1 MPIGKTYI
9 RPTHIRPT
17 SDRPLLDVAE
27 LWGYRALLYILIWRT
42 IKVRYQQTVV
52 GIGWAV
58 LQPLLLTIVM
68 TFIFGMLVK
77 VPTNGV
83 PYPIFVLTG
92 LVVWQFIA
100 NTLQQAS
107 ISVVANAHLITRIY
121 FPRLLLP
128 VAAIA
133 AAIFDLLCTLVLL
146 FIMLAWYQ
154 VRPSIGILMFV
165 PVLLLA
171 SIQTLGLS
179 LWFGALNV
187 RYRDVG
193 YLLPFLIQLWMFVSP
208 VIYPT
213 NLLPEKYAFLYAL
226 NPVAVIIDTCRW
238 GFIGT
243 PQPTVWA
250 YLISTAVSFA
260 LLLSGLWFFRR
271 HDGAFADVV

>member
-1 MPIGKTYI
+1 MPISTTHI

-17 SDRPLLDVAE
+17 SDRPLLDIAE
-27 LWGYRALLYILIWRT
+27 LWSYRALLYILIWRT
-42 IKVRYQQTVV
+42 IKVRYQQTII

-68 TFIFGMLVK
+68 TFIFGLLVK

-92 LVVWQFIA
+92 LVVWQFVA

-121 FPRLLLP
+121 FPRVLLP

-133 AAIFDLLCTLVLL
+133 AAVFDLLCTMVLM
-146 FIMLAWYQ
+146 FIMLAWYDIG
-154 VRPSIGILMFV
+154 PSIGVLMFI
-165 PVLLLA
+165 PMLLLA
-171 SIQTLGLS
+171 SIQTLGFS

-213 NLLPEKYAFLYAL
+213 NLLPPKYEFLYAL
-226 NPVAVIIDTCRW
+226 NPVAVIIDTSRW
-238 GFIGT
+238 AFIGA
-243 PQPTVWA
+243 PPPSLSA
-250 YLISTAVSFA
+250 YLAATAVSFA

-271 HDGAFADVV
+271 HEGAFADVV